1 MEKMSIFPTFKCA
14 AAINFHHVQMLKING
29 GGGGIKVVENYSNTN
44 APTPITILD
53 PTDCKTIYKCV
64 HCIALLP
71 SNA

>member
-29 GGGGIKVVENYSNTN
+29 GGIKVVENLLRHQR
-44 APTPITILD
+44 PTLYQTLLIAKQFTCLS
-53 PTDCKTIYKCV
+53 
-64 HCIALLP
+64 IALLP